1 VSVTSSFWQ
10 RTCIAA
16 SAAALVLAA
25 HTVQAQTP
33 AGPVAAPTPAPA
45 AAGQDAAAQQIRSE
59 LDRLRQ
65 EFESIRETYG
75 QRLTALESKLATLQG
90 AAPAPPAAAPPAPVT
105 QPPEVAPGAA
115 AAPAGQP
122 PVATPPQAPAA
133 PPAAGA
139 GPEGPLPVYNNAAS
153 QSKVFNPDIAVIGNF
168 TGAAGENH
176 VDPRPALEMGE
187 SEASFQAIVDPY
199 AKADFFF
206 SFSPEGVEVEEGYI
220 TFTSLPL
227 GLLAKVG
234 KFREQIGKVNTLH
247 SHVLPWVDEP
257 LVMTNLLGSPD
268 GISDSG
274 ISVSKLLVNPL
285 LFLEATG
292 EVYQGNAGLFQ
303 SHERSD
309 LSYVGRLRGYRD
321 VNESTNI
328 DVGGSFAHGH
338 NDAGPEFTTH
348 LFTLDA
354 TVRYRPLRRAI
365 YKKAIGRT
373 ELFWSNRGQPTGDAA
388 AFGMF
393 ASGEYQAARRWYLGG
408 RYDWSERA
416 IDPLLKDSSGS
427 ALVTYWPSEFSQVRG
442 QYRRTH
448 YAEGVTANE
457 FLFQFLF
464 SIGAHGAHSF

>member
-1 VSVTSSFWQ
+1 
-10 RTCIAA
+10 
-16 SAAALVLAA
+16 
-25 HTVQAQTP
+25 VQ
-33 AGPVAAPTPAPA
+33 APA
-45 AAGQDAAAQQIRSE
+45 APPDAAAQQIRSE

-65 EFESIRETYG
+65 EFESVRDTYG
-75 QRLTALESKLATLQG
+75 ARLSALESKLAQLQG
-90 AAPAPPAAAPPAPVT
+90 GAAPAAAPPA
-105 QPPEVAPGAA
+105 VAPATPPTAA
-115 AAPAGQP
+115 AVEAPPAAQP
-122 PVATPPQAPAA
+122 PVAPPPQPAA
-133 PPAAGA
+133 PTAPAGA
-139 GPEGPLPVYNNAAS
+139 GPEGPLPVYSNTAS
-153 QSKVFNPDIAVIGNF
+153 QSKVFNPDIAVVGNF
-168 TGAAGENH
+168 TGAAGKNQ

-220 TFTSLPL
+220 TFTSLPG

-234 KFREQIGKVNTLH
+234 KFREQIGKVNTMH
-247 SHVLPWVDEP
+247 AHVLPWVDEP
-257 LVMTNLLGSPD
+257 LVMTNLLGNPD

-274 ISVSKLLVNPL
+274 ISVSKLIVNPL

-321 VNESTNI
+321 VTESTNI
-328 DVGGSFAHGH
+328 DVGGSFARGH
-338 NDAGPEFTTH
+338 NDAGPDFTTR

-365 YKKAIGRT
+365 YKKVIGRT
-373 ELFWSNRGQPTGDAA
+373 ELFWSNRGQPLGEAT

-393 ASGEYQAARRWYLGG
+393 ASGEYQVGRRWYLGG

-416 IDPLLKDSSGS
+416 IDPLLKDTSGS

-442 QYRRTH
+442 QYRRTK

-457 FLFQFLF
+457 LLFQFLF
-464 SIGAHGAHSF
+464 SIGAHGAHAF